1 MRIDPTSL
9 WFLIFMVLAGGTV
22 SYYGDILGRKL
33 GKKRITIHKKIRPK
47 KFAAAMTFIF
57 GALGTALTIAVLFVV
72 SEPVRTWIIE
82 GNDAKAR
89 LAITTKNLN
98 DAEKKFS
105 DAQSKLTS
113 VENER
118 ADLTVKVNKK
128 TKELEDAKIEQLTLN
143 SKNKALDRQGK
154 DLLKRVSHL
163 TNQFKVV
170 NSQVKDLKSQKEVVQ
185 NELTKASS
193 EKIRVTTENQEFQK
207 RNLELE
213 REAIRLEGQS
223 KQLQKEYRAL
233 QSEFDDLENASKQ
246 ANAKFNSQ
254 LKSYQDD
261 LAQAEQD
268 LRKTLN
274 ELEYNNNAIEAFR
287 TSQNVMKIKLQTS
300 RHNSLIYPMGA
311 EINRTTLKAGR
322 SLDDI
327 KNAVSIFLKQTAN
340 IAKDAGAEQTFEG
353 SYAGL
358 LDDIIKNPNTNVEQ
372 TVTVQEQL
380 QVLHT
385 TVFRRKSDAVL
396 IAVSK
401 FNAFEK
407 EFMPIEL
414 QVYDNVLAFHQG
426 DVIFTMQ
433 VDGRKPVAE
442 IATSIIDQIDS
453 GLAKSLTANNMIPVV
468 GSARPFGEF
477 SNEKVIEIALEV
489 KESGIPLRL
498 QLLATKDTYSADRI
512 QFSHRL
518 RP

>member
-1 MRIDPTSL
+1 MKIDPTSL

-57 GALGTALTIAVLFVV
+57 GALGTALTIAVLFLV

-89 LAITTKNLN
+89 LAVTTKNLK

-113 VENER
+113 VETER
-118 ADLTVKVNKK
+118 ADLTVQVNKK

-185 NELTKASS
+185 NELSKASS

-261 LAQAEQD
+261 LSKAEVA
-268 LRKTLN
+268 LRKTLS

-287 TSQNVMKIKLQTS
+287 TSQNVMKVKLQTS
-300 RHNSLIYPMGA
+300 RYNALIYTAGA
-311 EINRTTLKAGR
+311 EINRTIIQTGMSQSEIGDA
-322 SLDDI
+322 I
-327 KNAVSIFLKQTAN
+327 TVFLKQTAS
-340 IAKDAGAEQTFEG
+340 IAKQSGAEQTFEG

-358 LDDIIKNPNTNVEQ
+358 LDDIVKNPNTNVEQ
-372 TVTVQEQL
+372 SFTVQEQL
-380 QVLHT
+380 QFLQT
-385 TVFRRKSDAVL
+385 SIYRRKSETVL

-401 FNAFEK
+401 FNAFQK
-407 EFMPIEL
+407 EFIPIEL
-414 QVYDNVLAFHQG
+414 QVFDNILAFEQG
-426 DVIFTMQ
+426 EVVFTMQ
-433 VDGRKPVAE
+433 VDGRKPVVE
-442 IATSIIDQIDS
+442 IATSIIEQIDK
-453 GLAKSLTANNMIPVV
+453 GLGKTLAEHNMIPII

-477 SNEKVIEIALEV
+477 GNEKVIEIALEV

-498 QLLATKDTYSADRI
+498 QLLATKDTFSADRI